1 MTEWQDYVGPAG
13 AWGGHPIVG
22 GSLRVLRDCYSPQLD
37 NRRDILVHL
46 PASYDWSARRYPVVY
61 MHDGQNL
68 FDPHTSFSG
77 EWGVDD
83 ALTRLD
89 DCDAEAIVVGI
100 PNSGMRRLD
109 EYSPFPD
116 ERLGGGDGDAY
127 LAFITDTLKPI
138 IDITFRTRPE
148 RDHTGIIGSSMGGLI
163 SLFALFERP
172 EVFGFAGVM
181 SPSLWFGDGAIFRY
195 IEDSPYVRGRLAL
208 DVGTGEAPV
217 MVRDA
222 QRLRDLL
229 SEKGYASGG
238 ALRYAEY
245 EGAGHNEAA
254 WGNRVCDVLRFLLA
268 DTATAPPIEFAAD

>member
-1 MTEWQDYVGPAG
+1 MADWRDYAGPAG
-13 AWGGHPIVG
+13 TPVGHPIVAG
-22 GSLRVLRDCYSPQLD
+22 TLRVLRGCHSPQLG
-37 NRRDILVHL
+37 NSRDILVHL
-46 PASYDWSARRYPVVY
+46 PASYASSERRYPVIY

-68 FDPHTSFSG
+68 FDPHTSYAG

-83 ALTRLD
+83 ALASLD

-100 PNSGMRRLD
+100 PNGGARRLD

-116 ERLGGGDGDAY
+116 PRLGGGDGDAY
-127 LAFITDTLKPI
+127 LSFVIDTLKPV
-138 IDITFRTRPE
+138 IDADFRTRPE
-148 RDHTGIIGSSMGGLI
+148 REHTGMLGASMGGLI

-181 SPSLWFGDGAIFRY
+181 SPSLWFADGAIFRY
-195 IEDSPYVRGRLAL
+195 VRDSPYVRGRLAL

-222 QRLRDLL
+222 RQLHDLL
-229 SEKGYASGG
+229 VEKGYRAGRE
-238 ALRYAEY
+238 LRYAED

-254 WGNRVCDVLRFLLA
+254 WGGRVCDVLRFLLGGA
-268 DTATAPPIEFAAD
+268 AAPALAFAAD

>member
-1 MTEWQDYVGPAG
+1 MAEWQEYIGPSG

-46 PASYDWSARRYPVVY
+46 PASYDWSNRRYPVVY

-68 FDPHTSFSG
+68 FDPHTSFCG

-83 ALTRLD
+83 ALSSLD

-100 PNSGMRRLD
+100 PNSGARRLD
-109 EYSPFPD
+109 EYSPFAD

-127 LAFITDTLKPI
+127 LAFLIDTLKPI
-138 IDITFRTRPE
+138 IDTTFRTRPE

-195 IEDSPYVRGRLAL
+195 IQDSPYVHGRLAL

-217 MVRDA
+217 MIRDA

-229 SEKGYASGG
+229 SEKGYANGG

-254 WGNRVCDVLRFLLA
+254 WGGRICEVLRFLLA
-268 DTATAPPIEFAAD
+268 DSTTAQPIAFAAD